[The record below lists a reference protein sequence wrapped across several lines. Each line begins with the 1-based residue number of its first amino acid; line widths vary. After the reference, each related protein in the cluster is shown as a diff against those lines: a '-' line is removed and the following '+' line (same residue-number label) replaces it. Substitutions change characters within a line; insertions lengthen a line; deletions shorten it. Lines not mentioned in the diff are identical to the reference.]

1 MIGDHNMDQK
11 HTPRGG
17 QSGGQPTL
25 GEYLRGLRLCQNEMS
40 LDKMAEKVGCAKSY
54 LWDVENDNVM
64 PTLAKAA
71 VMAKAYKTSLNQ
83 MGRYL

>member
-1 MIGDHNMDQK
+1 MSGDHNANQK
-11 HTPRGG
+11 AVGC
-17 QSGGQPTL
+17 PTL

-40 LDKMAEKVGCAKSY
+40 LDKMAEKIGCSKSY
-54 LWDVENDNVM
+54 LWDVENDRVM

>member
-1 MIGDHNMDQK
+1 MSGDHNANQK
-11 HTPRGG
+11 AVGY
-17 QSGGQPTL
+17 PTL

-40 LDKMAEKVGCAKSY
+40 LERMAEKIGCSKSY
-54 LWDVENDNVM
+54 LWDVENDKVM

>member
-1 MIGDHNMDQK
+1 M
-11 HTPRGG
+11 
-17 QSGGQPTL
+17 SGNHDANKKAVGCPTL
-25 GEYLRGLRLCQNEMS
+25 GEYLRSLRLCQNEMS
-40 LDKMAEKVGCAKSY
+40 LDKMAEKIGCSKSY
-54 LWDVENDNVM
+54 LWDVENDRVM

>member
-1 MIGDHNMDQK
+1 M
-11 HTPRGG
+11 TF
-17 QSGGQPTL
+17 
-25 GEYLRGLRLCQNEMS
+25 GEYLRGLRLCQGEMS
-40 LDKMAEKVGCAKSY
+40 LEQMAKKIGCSKSY
-54 LWDVENDNVM
+54 LWDVENDRTI